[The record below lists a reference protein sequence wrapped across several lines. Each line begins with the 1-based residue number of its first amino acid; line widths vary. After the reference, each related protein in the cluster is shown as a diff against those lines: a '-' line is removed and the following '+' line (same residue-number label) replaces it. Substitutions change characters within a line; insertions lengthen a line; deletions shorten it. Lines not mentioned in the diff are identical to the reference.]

1 MEFIKRSDSAWLFQ
15 HLLQRPG
22 NWSWQLS
29 RLAVLLAA
37 YVMLHCIRI
46 LLYSL
51 PIGEMQLSFDLFDLH
66 VEARIDTEFVK
77 TENLVL

>member
-1 MEFIKRSDSAWLFQ
+1 M
-15 HLLQRPG
+15 
-22 NWSWQLS
+22 
-29 RLAVLLAA
+29 LLAA

-46 LLYSL
+46 PLYSL